1 MSSSPSPP
9 ARVATDELDLEDH
22 DQYLEFERR
31 REAQDQARID
41 TEDGMHSDSDY
52 FA

>member
-1 MSSSPSPP
+1 MSSLLSPP
-9 ARVATDELDLEDH
+9 VRVATDELDLEDY
-22 DQYLEFERR
+22 DQYLEFEWH

-41 TEDGMHSDSDY
+41 TEDGMHSDLDS